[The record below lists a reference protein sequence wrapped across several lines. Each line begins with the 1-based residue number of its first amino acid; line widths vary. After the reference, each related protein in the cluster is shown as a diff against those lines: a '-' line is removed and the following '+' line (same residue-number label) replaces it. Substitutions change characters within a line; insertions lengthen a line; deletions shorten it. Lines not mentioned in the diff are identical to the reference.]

1 MAVDPIRR
9 FKSWYAEARRA
20 EAPLP
25 EAVALATADARGRP
39 SVRWVLLKDVDE
51 RGFVFYTN
59 SGSRKGRELEVNPHA
74 ALAFYWDVTGK
85 QVRVEGHVTRV
96 SGDEADA
103 YWSGRPQGSQVAA
116 AASKQSAPVESRA
129 ELMSEYRKLSRL
141 HVGSPVP
148 RPPQWTGFRIVPERI
163 EFWTRREPR
172 LHQRELFVRRRDD
185 WKRTILQP

>member
-1 MAVDPIRR
+1 MAIDPIHR

-20 EAPLP
+20 DASLP

-39 SVRWVLLKDVDE
+39 SVRWVLLKDIDE

-59 SGSRKGRELEVNPHA
+59 SDSRKGRELEVNPYA

-85 QVRVEGHVTRV
+85 QVRVEGHVTQV
-96 SGDEADA
+96 TSEEADA
-103 YWSGRPQGSQVAA
+103 YWSERPRGSQLAA
-116 AASKQSAPVESRA
+116 AASKQTAPVASRA
-129 ELMSEYRKLSRL
+129 KLMAEYRRLTRL
-141 HVGSPVP
+141 HADTSVP
-148 RPPQWTGFRIVPERI
+148 RPPQWTGFRIVPARI

-172 LHQRELFVRRRDD
+172 MHQRELFVRRRGD

>member
-1 MAVDPIRR
+1 MAINPIHR

-20 EAPLP
+20 DASLP

-59 SGSRKGRELEVNPHA
+59 SDSRKGRELEVNPHA

-85 QVRVEGHVTRV
+85 QVRVEGHVTQV
-96 SGDEADA
+96 TSQEADA
-103 YWSGRPQGSQVAA
+103 YWSERPRDSQLAS
-116 AASKQSAPVESRA
+116 AASKQTAPVASRA
-129 ELMSEYRKLSRL
+129 KLMAEYRKLTRL
-141 HVGSPVP
+141 HADTSVP
-148 RPPQWTGFRIVPERI
+148 RPPQWTGFRIVPARI

-172 LHQRELFVRRRDD
+172 LHQRELFVRRRGD